1 MIVIPLHPLT
11 TKSNKIL
18 PNRRIT
24 TTHSMEVWR
33 IRNIER
39 ISARSDQR
47 NTLGIGS
54 IKKGSS
60 IQYNT
65 HSKNLISQKMDW
77 PWRLWS
83 RLVAVTAPP
92 SANAVPARTA
102 GERVVLVIVSVASPA
117 LLVGS
122 GCSSG
127 EGCGTCSGHSGS
139 YGSADCST
147 GTTNDPTTSPMSMS
161 LPSMA

>member
-1 MIVIPLHPLT
+1 
-11 TKSNKIL
+11 
-18 PNRRIT
+18 
-24 TTHSMEVWR
+24 MEVWR
-33 IRNIER
+33 TRNVER

-117 LLVGS
+117 LLVVRAVALARVAAPARV
-122 GCSSG
+122 
-127 EGCGTCSGHSGS
+127 TL
-139 YGSADCST
+139 AAMAPPT
-147 GTTNDPTTSPMSMS
+147 APPAPPMIPPPTTSPTSMP